1 MYSMCNSRVLE
12 GLGGRGR
19 EGRKEEGK
27 EDGDDDYMRICVV
40 CLSKI

>member
-1 MYSMCNSRVLE
+1 MCNSRVLE
-12 GLGGRGR
+12 GLGGRGW

-27 EDGDDDYMRICVV
+27 KEDGDDDYRRSCLV